1 MLENEEWV
9 LGLVLEGHQI
19 LKYDVM
25 FMKNEAG
32 YLRNITS
39 WSMVLGLVLEEH
51 HILKYDVIF
60 IM

>member
-39 WSMVLGLVLEEH
+39 
-51 HILKYDVIF
+51 
-60 IM
+60 